1 MTTPDDDDET
11 ETNIDSSDVP
21 LNQRIGVQDFEGEES
36 DSDNEFLFGEMLIQ
50 MVIGGDVCSRL
61 KYTNFDMIDNRW
73 YPRMDVGHVLAD
85 GWCGRQPKIENIRFG
100 Y

>member
-50 MVIGGDVCSRL
+50 MVIGGHVCS
-61 KYTNFDMIDNRW
+61 
-73 YPRMDVGHVLAD
+73 
-85 GWCGRQPKIENIRFG
+85 
-100 Y
+100 